1 MEDKIYA
8 SFTIKEI
15 ERTDDMLVMRFKSP
29 SSLTAYY
36 DIAKEELSFATN
48 NCCVKLPYCDLDEM
62 RKRIIDKFKS
72 FLEQTKYH
80 IKMKDNL
87 HETFFNLYL
96 TQEIKPY
103 FVNAEWENGLLN
115 LYFNSSSIRIV
126 FNPQETDE
134 EKQFMC
140 EIKLGSGLFGDELTK
155 AWERRFVVAPTIAF
169 EKEEWET
176 IKLVIEDYYMDAID

>member
-8 SFTIKEI
+8 SFTIEKI
-15 ERTDDMLVMRFKSP
+15 ERTDDMLAMHFKSP
-29 SSLTAYY
+29 SYLVAYY
-36 DIAKEELSFATN
+36 DIAKEEMSFTTN
-48 NCCVKLPYCDLDEM
+48 NGCVKLPCCNLDEL
-62 RKRIIDKFKS
+62 RERITDRFKS

-80 IKMKDNL
+80 IKMRDNL

-103 FVNAEWENGLLN
+103 FVNAEWENGVLN
-115 LYFNSSSIRIV
+115 LYFNSSSVRII

-140 EIKLGSGLFGDELTK
+140 EIKLGGGIFGDELTK
-155 AWERRFVVAPTIAF
+155 AWERRFVVAPTFAF
-169 EKEEWET
+169 GEEEWET